1 MHKNQ
6 PSYIRK
12 KEREGEGGK
21 KKGERI
27 KKEKEKIK
35 KGKERKGQNEISETI
50 PFTISSNLC
59 KNNTLDYYCQGR
71 QAFTTTYNHNK
82 NKIAFLSTCKSQ
94 TVSTLLFI

>member
-12 KEREGEGGK
+12 KKREGERGK
-21 KKGERI
+21 KKGERM

-35 KGKERKGQNEISETI
+35 KERKGQNEISKTI
-50 PFTISSNLC
+50 PFTISSNLY
-59 KNNTLDYYCQGR
+59 KNNTRDHYCQGR

-82 NKIAFLSTCKSQ
+82 NKIAFLSSCKSQ